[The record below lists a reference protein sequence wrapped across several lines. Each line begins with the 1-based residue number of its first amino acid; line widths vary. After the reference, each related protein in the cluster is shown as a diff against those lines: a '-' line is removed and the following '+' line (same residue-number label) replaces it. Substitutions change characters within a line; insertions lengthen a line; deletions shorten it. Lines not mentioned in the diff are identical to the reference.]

1 MRVGYESLNTAD
13 GIRPDVLA
21 REVEARGFD
30 SLWMPEHS
38 HIPISR
44 ETAYTG
50 GDELPDGYLHM
61 MDPFTSLAIA
71 AGASTNLVL
80 ATGVCLPLE
89 HDLLTLACQTATLDV
104 LSEGRLLLG
113 VGVGWNREEF
123 EDHRPDLPFGSR
135 YSALSERVAA
145 LRAAW
150 TQEEASFEGRWDRF
164 PPAWI
169 YPKPVQGTIPV
180 AYGNVGPVGMAHAA
194 RYADV
199 WCPLDSTL
207 LDEQGAPDVAGKVA
221 QFRRLVADAGRPAD
235 AVTISLYAWGPP
247 DRATFEGYAEL
258 GVDRLVFGA
267 PTLARHG
274 ADVTRRRL
282 DEVIAL
288 VDGIVELGPVAA
300 AATPA

>member
-44 ETAYTG
+44 DTPYVDG
-50 GDELPDGYLHM
+50 QELPDGYLHM

-71 AGASTNLVL
+71 AGASSRITL

-104 LSEGRLLLG
+104 LCEGRLLLG

-123 EDHRPDLPFGSR
+123 EDHRPDLPFGQR

-150 TQEEASFEGRWDRF
+150 TEEQASFEGRWDRF
-164 PPAWI
+164 PPAWV
-169 YPKPVQGTIPV
+169 YPKPVQQSIPV
-180 AYGNVGPVGMAHAA
+180 AYGNAGPLGMAHAA

-199 WCPLDSTL
+199 WCPLDSVL
-207 LDEQGAPDVAGKVA
+207 VDERGEPDVAGRIEH
-221 QFRRLVADAGRPAD
+221 FRRLVEEAGRPSD
-235 AVTISLYAWGPP
+235 AVTISLYAWAEPQ
-247 DRATFEGYAEL
+247 RANFEHYVEL

-267 PTLARHG
+267 PTLFRHD
-274 ADVTRRRL
+274 AATTLARL
-282 DEVIAL
+282 DEICRL
-288 VDGIVELGPVAA
+288 VDGLTVMV
-300 AATPA
+300 